1 MSKLGTEITLNAT
14 FDDAIAQVTEALAA
28 HGFGVISRIDMDAK
42 FKDKLAID
50 FRRYTILGAC
60 NPALAHKAVSDQ
72 AEVGLL
78 LPCNVT
84 VEEHGAGA
92 LVRIID
98 PEAMLSGGGLEETPV
113 IRELMTDAKEKLD
126 RAASALRAD

>member
-1 MSKLGTEITLNAT
+1 MG
-14 FDDAIAQVTEALAA
+14 
-28 HGFGVISRIDMDAK
+28 
-42 FKDKLAID
+42 
-50 FRRYTILGAC
+50 C
-60 NPALAHKAVSDQ
+60 NPALAHRADSDQ

-84 VEEHGAGA
+84 VEEHGEGA

-98 PEAMLSGGGLEETPV
+98 PEAMLSGGGLAATPV